1 MTQKEKMITAIKT
14 TISKYEDFR
23 DTTTTESGSI
33 KEMVQGIGY
42 KGRCL
47 ICKAVNDNCNR
58 CPIGDGYG
66 AFCTDF
72 ASYKK
77 LKRAKA
83 RYLFPFGNEK
93 KPWKQLVKHRIA
105 FWKKV
110 LERIENLP
118 DRRFH
123 FRKENLTLI
132 GANNW
137 ESRKEHINFPELHT
151 IIKNY
156 IWE

>member
-77 LKRAKA
+77 LKRAKG
-83 RYLFPFGNEK
+83 RYLFFESYRK
-93 KPWKQLVKHRIA
+93 APWKQLVKARIA

-110 LERIENLP
+110 LSRIQYLP

-123 FRKENLTLI
+123 FRKENLTSV
-132 GANNW
+132 GANSW
-137 ESRKEHINFPELHT
+137 EPRKKHIDFPELHT
-151 IIKNY
+151 ILKNHN
-156 IWE
+156 WE